1 MRLGSGMLEFAA
13 IEQIAAGFLVNLKVL
28 ALAYPLAY
36 LVGLG
41 LMILATLLPRPMV
54 APLQTA
60 LLAVRITPV
69 PVQLVVLYFG
79 SVAYGLAMPPLVVAV
94 SVFVLHYAA
103 FFTEKFR
110 SSYLAVG
117 VQQTEA
123 AYALGLPRRTAV
135 GRIVVPQLALL
146 TYPASV
152 NAFLGMVKDSA
163 VLSVIAI
170 TDAIQSAKNVGALAF
185 DYAGA
190 FAFAAGI
197 FVAFYL
203 VASLLGRFLEA
214 WLARRY
220 GGLGG

>member
-1 MRLGSGMLEFAA
+1 MPDLAPFG
-13 IEQIAAGFLVNLKVL
+13 QIAAGFLVNLKVL

-36 LVGLG
+36 ALGLG
-41 LMILATLLPRPMV
+41 LMVGATVLPRIV
-54 APLQTA
+54 VVPLQTA
-60 LLAVRITPV
+60 LLAVRITPM

-79 SVAYGLAMPPLVVAV
+79 SVAYGLAMPPLAVAV

-103 FFTEKFR
+103 FFSEKFR

-123 AYALGLPRRTAV
+123 AYALALPRRTAAT
-135 GRIVVPQLALL
+135 RIVVPQLALL

-170 TDAIQSAKNVGALAF
+170 TDAIQSAKNVGAISF
-185 DYAGA
+185 DYVPA
-190 FAFAAGI
+190 FTFAAGL

-203 VASLLGRFLEA
+203 VARAFGRRLEGLLG
-214 WLARRY
+214 RRY
-220 GGLGG
+220 GGLGV